1 MKKLGIWP
9 LALLTLLTW
18 SCSSGTETSEEK
30 NEAKEL
36 IAEIEAI
43 ESKLL
48 KTLPEADTT
57 LAVKLIDKMQS
68 YSQAYPQ
75 DTLSAQFLIKAAN
88 LYLLLPDREI
98 DALRQLQLVYTRFAG
113 QPYAAQALFL
123 SGMIYDNNLR
133 QPQQAIRMWEQV
145 VADYPSHPLAAQAS
159 NLLKIT
165 DTDPY
170 NDLEMIERWLN
181 DPKNKSI
188 QSAEN
193 K

>member
-1 MKKLGIWP
+1 MKNRGI
-9 LALLTLLTW
+9 LLTALVLITAW
-18 SCSSGTETSEEK
+18 SCSSGSETSDDV
-30 NEAKEL
+30 NAAKEL
-36 IAEIEAI
+36 MAEIEAI

-48 KTLPEADTT
+48 KTMPEADTA
-57 LAVKLIDKMQS
+57 LAVQLIDKMQA

-75 DTLSAQFLIKAAN
+75 DTLSAKFLIKAAN
-88 LYLLLPDREI
+88 LYLMLPDREI
-98 DALRQLQLVYTRFAG
+98 EALRQLQVVYTKFAG

-123 SGMIYDNNLR
+123 AGLIYDNNLR

-145 VADYPSHPLAAQAS
+145 VTEYPSHPLASQAS
-159 NLLKIT
+159 GLLKIT

-181 DPKNKSI
+181 DPKNKSV

>member
-1 MKKLGIWP
+1 MMKRVYWLIAM
-9 LALLTLLTW
+9 LMLIAW
-18 SCSSGTETSEEK
+18 SCGSGSETSEDK
-30 NEAKEL
+30 NDAKEL

-43 ESKLL
+43 ENKLL
-48 KTLPEADTT
+48 KTMPEADTA
-57 LAVKLIDKMQS
+57 LAVQLIEKMQE
-68 YSQAYPQ
+68 YSQAFPQ

-98 DALRQLQLVYTRFAG
+98 DALRQLQIVYTRFAG

-123 SGMIYDNNLR
+123 AGMIYDNNLR

-145 VADYPSHPLAAQAS
+145 VADYPTHPLAAQAS
-159 NLLKIT
+159 SLLKIT